1 VISVLALAFAEPVLD
16 AQSVFRT
23 VMDAMARPGEVRN
36 LSCDLVPPAPLSAGA
51 AAVAL
56 TLFDYETLVWLD
68 GALADS
74 DDVARW
80 LRFHTG
86 APIID
91 DMRQAAFAM
100 IAAAGNMPDFSSFAP
115 GTPDYPDRSATLILQ
130 LQSLS
135 AGQTLTLTGPGIDGE
150 QKLSAQPLPADFAD
164 RMIANRTLFPR
175 GVDLLLV
182 AENAIAAIPRSTH
195 VVRGD

>member
-1 VISVLALAFAEPVLD
+1 MISVLAPAFADPVLD

-36 LSCDLVPPAPLSAGA
+36 LSCDLVPPKLLFAGT

-56 TLFDYETLVWLD
+56 ALFDYETPVWLD
-68 GALADS
+68 CALADS

-86 APIID
+86 APITD

-100 IAAAGNMPDFSSFAP
+100 IADARNMPDFSSFAP

-135 AGQTLTLTGPGIDGE
+135 AGQALTLTGPGINDE
-150 QKLSAQPLPADFAD
+150 RKLSADVLPDDFVG

-175 GVDLLLV
+175 GIDLLLV